1 MSLSAKIDTDYIA
14 AYKAK
19 NTVKVAVLRHLKTA
33 IKNRMVEEI
42 TDSLSDD
49 AVLDLVAKQVKQR
62 KDAFDQYTKAG
73 RDDLAKVEAEEMAEL
88 EKYLPKQLTDDE
100 LSAAIDAIIAETGA
114 SGIKDMGRVMG
125 AVLSAHKGQVDGK
138 KASDLVKSKLSA

>member
-19 NTVKVAVLRHLKTA
+19 DTVKVAVLRHLKTA
-33 IKNRMVEEI
+33 IKNRMVEDI
-42 TDSLSDD
+42 TDSISDEV
-49 AVLDLVAKQVKQR
+49 VLDLIAKQVKQR

-73 RDDLAKVEAEEMAEL
+73 REDLAKVEADEL
-88 EKYLPKQLTDDE
+88 VQLELYMPKQLSDEE
-100 LSAAIDAIIAETGA
+100 LSAAIDAIIAKTGA
-114 SGIKDMGRVMG
+114 SGMQDMGKVMG
-125 AVLSAHKGQVDGK
+125 AVLAAHKGQVDGK